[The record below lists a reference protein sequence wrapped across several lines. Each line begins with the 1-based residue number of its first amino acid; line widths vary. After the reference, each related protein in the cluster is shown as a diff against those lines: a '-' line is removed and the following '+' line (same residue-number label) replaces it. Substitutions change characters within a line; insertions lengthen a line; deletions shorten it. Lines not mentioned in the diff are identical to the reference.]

1 MVLSRSELIASLQNE
16 VRILLH
22 LVGKVN
28 PSNIDYRPTPKQRS
42 VGELVQY
49 LSFMG
54 PTIVR
59 YALAEP
65 PEVAIWTEAEEAAKA
80 RNFDESVAE
89 IGRHSA
95 EYEALL
101 GDVSDA
107 KFRAEFTDWEGKQTT
122 VGAFLVNLVLQ
133 RRGRIPHP
141 ALPLSQGQWAGAP
154 GFLESLDGSGLA
166 GGREGLKARPY
177 LTAYT

>member
-22 LVGKVN
+22 LAGKVD
-28 PSNIDYRPTPKQRS
+28 PSNVDYRPTPRQRS

-80 RNFDESVAE
+80 RNFNESVAE

-95 EYEALL
+95 QYEALL
-101 GDVSDA
+101 GDVPDA
-107 KFRAEFTDWEGKQTT
+107 KFRVEFTDWEGKRTT
-122 VGAFLVNLVLQ
+122 VGSFLVNLVLGGSAAYRTQ
-133 RRGRIPHP
+133 
-141 ALPLSQGQWAGAP
+141 L
-154 GFLESLDGSGLA
+154 FLYLKASGLERLGSA
-166 GGREGLKARPY
+166 DLWTGVDSPEAVQ
-177 LTAYT
+177 A